1 LCEIQYIVAV
11 HTCTC
16 CAIEYNNIS
25 VQIQNERACQ
35 APGQGQLQRPIRPD
49 VTLVRIL
56 IGCVLVG
63 VVTESKI
70 CRAYKT
76 ALQTIKVA
84 VHNSSGASNFIA

>member
-1 LCEIQYIVAV
+1 
-11 HTCTC
+11 
-16 CAIEYNNIS
+16 
-25 VQIQNERACQ
+25 
-35 APGQGQLQRPIRPD
+35 LQRPIRPD